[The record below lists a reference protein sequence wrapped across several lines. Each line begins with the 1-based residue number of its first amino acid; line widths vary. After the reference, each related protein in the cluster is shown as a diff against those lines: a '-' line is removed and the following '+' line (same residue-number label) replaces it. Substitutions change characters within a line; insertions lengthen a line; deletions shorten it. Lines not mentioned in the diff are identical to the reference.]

1 MKLIKIIIP
10 CLLFS
15 GCLLG
20 NSKSSKFYTQSP
32 VAAEAISTEYKAFVG
47 VNKIQLP
54 KYIDRPQI
62 VTQQKNS
69 AQVTISEYN
78 RWVEYPSLLATRVLI
93 EDLNDL
99 LPTAK
104 IKMNLL
110 KGEQFDKLISVEI
123 IEVTAVL
130 DDKAEMI
137 AWYTIK
143 NDSGKVL
150 TQQKFESSVQIG
162 KTYDDVA
169 KGYSHLLAQL
179 SQAIAQVL
187 LKK

>member
-10 CLLFS
+10 CLLVG
-15 GCLLG
+15 GCFFG
-20 NSKSSKFYTQSP
+20 TSKSSKFYTQSS
-32 VAAEAISTEYKAFVG
+32 VAAEAISTEYKSFVG

-62 VTQQKNS
+62 VTRQKDS

-78 RWVEYPSLLATRVLI
+78 RWVEYPAVLATHVLT
-93 EDLNDL
+93 EDLNNL

-110 KGEQFDKLISVEI
+110 KGEQFDRLISVEI
-123 IEVTAVL
+123 TELTAVL
-130 DDKAEMI
+130 GDKAELV

-143 NDSGKVL
+143 NDSGKIL
-150 TQQKFESSVQIG
+150 TQQKFESTVQIG

-169 KGYSHLLAQL
+169 KGYSQLLARL
-179 SQAIAQVL
+179 SQAIAQML
-187 LKK
+187 IQQ

>member
-10 CLLFS
+10 CLLVG

-20 NSKSSKFYTQSP
+20 TSKSSKFYTQSP

-62 VTQQKNS
+62 VTQQKDS

-78 RWVEYPSLLATRVLI
+78 RWIEYPSLLATRVLI
-93 EDLNDL
+93 EDLNNL

-123 IEVTAVL
+123 TDITAVL
-130 DDKAEMI
+130 GNKAELI

-150 TQQKFESSVQIG
+150 AQQKFESTVQIG
-162 KTYDDVA
+162 KTYDDVS
-169 KGYSHLLAQL
+169 KGYSQLLAQL
-179 SQAIAQVL
+179 SQKIAQEL
-187 LKK
+187 IQK